1 MTAVTQTPHALDA
14 ETDEEFRARLRS
26 FLAENAP
33 GPRPKDP
40 QEKIAWTKAWH
51 ATLVDHGYAGP
62 SWPREYGGMDLPFSR
77 QVIYQ
82 EEIARAKVP
91 GPLGT
96 GLGIV
101 APTIIRYGTPEQK
114 QRWLRPMLRGDLVWC
129 QGYSEPEAGSDLPA
143 LRTTARREGDEY
155 VVNGQKVWCS
165 SGTIADVFFTL
176 VRTGTQES
184 RQRGITYLIIDR
196 HAPGVTVRPLKDLA
210 GGSVFAEI
218 FFDDVRVPVADR
230 IGEENEGWPLVRTSL
245 GHERAAG
252 AMNQAASYRR
262 ILTELVDLARERG
275 LTSDPL
281 VRERLTDFE
290 IRVRLIRY
298 NAERIISGILTKG
311 EPGPTSS
318 VSRLMIT
325 AFEQDL
331 HEFAVDMLGPDGIVT
346 KASDQAVQ
354 RGRWLQGFLM
364 TRASTIG
371 AGTAEIQRNTIA
383 EQVLKLPFDP
393 AMPPR

>member
-1 MTAVTQTPHALDA
+1 MTAATQTQHALDA
-14 ETDEEFRARLRS
+14 ETDEEFRARLRA
-26 FLAENAP
+26 FLAGNAP

-40 QEKIAWTKAWH
+40 REKIAWTKAWH
-51 ATLVDHGYAGP
+51 ATLVDNGYAGP

-114 QRWLRPMLRGDLVWC
+114 ERWLRPMLRGDLVWC

-143 LRTTARREGDEY
+143 LRTTARREGEEY

-165 SGTIADVFFTL
+165 SGAIADVFFTL
-176 VRTGTQES
+176 VRTGTQEA
-184 RQRGITYLIIDR
+184 RQKGITYLIIDR

-210 GGSVFAEI
+210 GGSVFAEV
-218 FFDDVRVPVADR
+218 FFDDVRVPVRDR
-230 IGEENEGWPLVRTSL
+230 IGEEDGGWPLVRTSL

-275 LTSDPL
+275 IATDPL

-346 KASDQAVQ
+346 KGSDQAVQ

-383 EQVLKLPFDP
+383 EQVLRLPFDP